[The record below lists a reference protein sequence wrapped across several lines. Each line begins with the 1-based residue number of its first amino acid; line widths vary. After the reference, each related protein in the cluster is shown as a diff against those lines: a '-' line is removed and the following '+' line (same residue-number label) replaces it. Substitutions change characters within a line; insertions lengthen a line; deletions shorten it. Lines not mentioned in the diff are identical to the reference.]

1 MRRRIIVFGRAP
13 SVLNGDMSNTSG
25 EPVTRILD
33 RSGFLAGGGEM
44 GALTRAHDW
53 TATSLGP
60 PELWPQSLRTAVR
73 LMLNTRHP
81 MFIFWGPDLLQF
93 YNDAYRETMGP
104 ERHPAALGQ
113 RGRDCWGEIW
123 DIIGPQIDLVMAGQ
137 GATWH
142 EDQLVPVTR
151 HGQRQDVWWTY
162 SYSPIDDDVQ
172 VGGVLVVCK
181 DVTQEHLTREA
192 LHVSEAHW
200 RGIFENMQEGVV
212 LCEMVHDS
220 AGRAVDYRFLEVNP
234 AVQLLVGIAPEAL
247 VGALATVAIPGIEQF
262 WIDTFAEVTSSG
274 QTAHFEYEA
283 ASLNRWFE
291 VSAYRT
297 GPNTFAALF
306 LNVTER
312 HLAAERQ
319 ALLAREVDH
328 RAKNALAVVQAAL
341 RLTKA
346 PDVPSYMRAVE
357 GRVAALARAQTLL
370 AEDRWTGA
378 DLRAL
383 LTGELEPFL
392 TAGSG
397 PRVLLDGPPLALP
410 AGAAQPLAMAVH
422 ELATNAVKHGGL
434 ATPHG
439 SVSITWQL
447 AHVAEAPV
455 LHLCWTERLAA
466 PLAAPPTRRGFG
478 SRVLDGTVRVQL
490 GGSVTQHWRPE
501 GLICELTVPLRAAP
515 SLPPAPM

>member
-1 MRRRIIVFGRAP
+1 
-13 SVLNGDMSNTSG
+13 MSTIG
-25 EPVTRILD
+25 GTAVTRLPT
-33 RSGFLAGGGEM
+33 RSGPRDFLAGGGEM
-44 GALTRAHDW
+44 GELTRNHDW
-53 TATSLGP
+53 ASTSLGL

-81 MFIFWGPDLLQF
+81 MFIFWGPELLQF
-93 YNDAYRETMGP
+93 YNDAYRATMGP

-123 DIIGPQIDLVMAGQ
+123 DAIGPQIALVMAGE

-142 EDQLVPVTR
+142 EDQLLPVTR
-151 HGQRQDVWWTY
+151 HGRREDVWWTY
-162 SYSPIDDDVQ
+162 SYSPIDDGAQ

-192 LHVSEAHW
+192 LRASEAHW

-212 LCEMVHDS
+212 LCEMVHDA
-220 AGRAVDYRFLEVNP
+220 AGRATDYRFLEVNA
-234 AVQLLVGIAPEAL
+234 AVQRLSGIPPETMVGQ
-247 VGALATVAIPGIEQF
+247 LATVAIPGLEQV
-262 WIDTFAEVTSSG
+262 WIDTFDEVTRTG
-274 QTAHFEYEA
+274 TPAHFEYEV

-297 GPNTFAALF
+297 GANTFAALF

-312 HLAAERQ
+312 RLAAERQ
-319 ALLAREVDH
+319 NLLAREVDH

-341 RLTKA
+341 RLTRA

-383 LTGELEPFL
+383 LRGELEPFL
-392 TAGSG
+392 TDGSG
-397 PRVLLDGPPLALP
+397 PRVQLEGAPVAVP

-434 ATPHG
+434 ATPDG
-439 SVSITWQL
+439 GVSVTWQL
-447 AHVAEAPV
+447 ETTADAPL
-455 LHLCWTERLAA
+455 LHLRWAERRSS
-466 PLAAPPTRRGFG
+466 PLTTPPTRRGFG
-478 SRVLDGTVRVQL
+478 TRVLDATIRQQL
-490 GGSVTQHWRPE
+490 GGRVAQHWPPE
-501 GLICELTVPLRAAP
+501 GLLCLLTVPLRAAP
-515 SLPPAPM
+515 SLPHLPM